1 MNQEDKPLSQEEWKD
16 VSGYEGLYQI
26 SNKGRVKSLSRAVKY
41 PDGSV
46 HIFKEKMLKPGLSR
60 GYYLVPLMKNKIPS
74 TVSIHR
80 LIAKVFVSNPE
91 NKPQVNHKNGVKT
104 DNRIENLEWV
114 TNKENVQH
122 AVDTGLKIS
131 VKGQDVGLSKLTD
144 RIVLSIFNMKE
155 ECRLSEIAH
164 LLNIPPQT
172 VSDIIKGKTWNH
184 ITGLPKVKRKT
195 KQIYKPKVL
204 QAINESIIEGK
215 VK

>member
-1 MNQEDKPLSQEEWKD
+1 MKDKSQEEWKD
-16 VSGYEGLYQI
+16 ISGYEGLYQI
-26 SNKGRVKSLSRAVKY
+26 NNKGRVKSLLRAVKY

-46 HIFKEKMLKPGLSR
+46 HIFKEKMLKPALSR
-60 GYYLVPLMKNKIPS
+60 GYYIVSLMKNKIPS
-74 TVSIHR
+74 TFSIHR
-80 LIAKVFVSNPE
+80 LIAKAFISNPE

-155 ECRLSEIAH
+155 DCRISEIAH
-164 LLNIPPQT
+164 LLNITPGT
-172 VSDIIKGKTWNH
+172 VSDIIKGRTWNH
-184 ITGLPKVKRKT
+184 ITGLPKAKRKN
-195 KQIYKPKVL
+195 KQMYKKRVAR
-204 QAINESIIEGK
+204 QTVEESK
-215 VK
+215 R